1 MFFSFETFFSSLIKM
16 TIIITYCANVEHFVH
31 LGTRRRGSWSSEERR
46 DSSRQSGPRWRP
58 INQQNGGNEEVD
70 EESPFSAEEREARAE
85 VISFRRRPEV
95 DIARARLTN
104 SISDIFQ
111 GCFSLDFPC
120 PAPVALETIRQCPC
134 KSIDLFPWRCNVVFV
149 MVPRV

>member
-95 DIARARLTN
+95 DIARDRRGAASTSTPPWKSGDLC
-104 SISDIFQ
+104 SLLEHISLSPNEFQ
-111 GCFSLDFPC
+111 IS
-120 PAPVALETIRQCPC
+120 
-134 KSIDLFPWRCNVVFV
+134 
-149 MVPRV
+149 